1 MDGEVPLPPPRRI
14 RHRSPAPARSA
25 TNAASSLD
33 RTRRLSRFDDCS
45 SQPSSDPALF
55 SSDDIPASGLENYH
69 ATTPG
74 SGRKRRYRG
83 TWWGEQVLDPKR
95 KRGEFKEKRNV
106 DSGVWMGSDESSVES
121 MMSSDPAWGEDLR
134 KSVLDPKNAST
145 PSTPIA
151 PRASATDTEQ
161 TPTQVR
167 VLFRGMAESQQHQ
180 AARKV
185 VNECLEKGHETIDLG
200 NFQMETIPPGLLKP
214 LQHLTK
220 LPSVSETPV
229 SEDVFTSLTPFLRLY
244 LPNNSL
250 ETLPKDLFELEK
262 LMVLSLRNNRL
273 TEIPSS
279 IGRLNNLRSLNLAVN
294 QLEFL
299 PWELLTLMRDG
310 HLVHLTVHPN
320 KFPKMDSKKVQ
331 WLKRFRDESASPS
344 PLIPPEVVGAYPLH
358 MANGPVTYFNPN
370 GLVINPNS
378 SLYNE
383 MQAKAPSKNVPSL
396 RELALRQ
403 ATKLEYF
410 DQATDEDF
418 SEFPWTLLPA
428 IKKAREVCIAGGQS
442 CSVCGREYVMPCTEW
457 TEWWDVSHFEMGQDW
472 NWTNESSEIRSRAY
486 MLRPL
491 PFRRQGCSLSCVPR
505 LVIPTTNNTHHIT
518 TMASQTTFTKPN
530 RPLTWLITG
539 CSSGLGLSIARI
551 AQSKQHTV
559 IATSRQPTRTPE
571 LVTEI
576 TQNGGEW
583 HTLDVNDPTAA
594 SELLSKLEHA
604 GHEIDILVNNAGYA
618 ILGAVEQFSD
628 SELRAQM
635 ETVYF
640 GPSRLIHEFVP
651 GMRERR
657 FGVVVNISSGAG
669 LEGRESMGAYAAAK
683 AAMDGLS
690 KVLAKEVAPFNVR
703 LLTVWLGVF
712 DTAFGTA
719 CLTAEKPLPGDYE
732 GSVVAQMLEA
742 ITEGKLVADGDKEKA
757 AKVIYEV
764 VQGEGVGN
772 GHGSER
778 FLPLG
783 RDMIPRVKL
792 VRDQLDHSLDVF
804 GDVAGNV
811 YLTR

>member
-1 MDGEVPLPPPRRI
+1 
-14 RHRSPAPARSA
+14 
-25 TNAASSLD
+25 
-33 RTRRLSRFDDCS
+33 
-45 SQPSSDPALF
+45 
-55 SSDDIPASGLENYH
+55 
-69 ATTPG
+69 
-74 SGRKRRYRG
+74 
-83 TWWGEQVLDPKR
+83 
-95 KRGEFKEKRNV
+95 
-106 DSGVWMGSDESSVES
+106 
-121 MMSSDPAWGEDLR
+121 
-134 KSVLDPKNAST
+134 
-145 PSTPIA
+145 
-151 PRASATDTEQ
+151 
-161 TPTQVR
+161 
-167 VLFRGMAESQQHQ
+167 
-180 AARKV
+180 
-185 VNECLEKGHETIDLG
+185 
-200 NFQMETIPPGLLKP
+200 METIPPGLLKP

-505 LVIPTTNNTHHIT
+505 L
-518 TMASQTTFTKPN
+518 
-530 RPLTWLITG
+530 
-539 CSSGLGLSIARI
+539 
-551 AQSKQHTV
+551 
-559 IATSRQPTRTPE
+559 
-571 LVTEI
+571 
-576 TQNGGEW
+576 
-583 HTLDVNDPTAA
+583 
-594 SELLSKLEHA
+594 
-604 GHEIDILVNNAGYA
+604 
-618 ILGAVEQFSD
+618 
-628 SELRAQM
+628 
-635 ETVYF
+635 
-640 GPSRLIHEFVP
+640 
-651 GMRERR
+651 
-657 FGVVVNISSGAG
+657 
-669 LEGRESMGAYAAAK
+669 
-683 AAMDGLS
+683 
-690 KVLAKEVAPFNVR
+690 
-703 LLTVWLGVF
+703 
-712 DTAFGTA
+712 
-719 CLTAEKPLPGDYE
+719 
-732 GSVVAQMLEA
+732 
-742 ITEGKLVADGDKEKA
+742 
-757 AKVIYEV
+757 
-764 VQGEGVGN
+764 
-772 GHGSER
+772 
-778 FLPLG
+778 
-783 RDMIPRVKL
+783 
-792 VRDQLDHSLDVF
+792 
-804 GDVAGNV
+804 
-811 YLTR
+811 